1 MHENGYHTEPEKDR
15 RSALIVLHFLRCLL
29 PPQCLST
36 INICL
41 PQIRDD
47 VGNSRYAK
55 IRAVLQGC
63 SVVTTFLVRMLQCK
77 HIHTCKHTY
86 LQELHTDVYIIY
98 TCTFPIIQ
106 GSFNTSWCS

>member
-1 MHENGYHTEPEKDR
+1 MKTVNYHTEPEKDR
-15 RSALIVLHFLRCLL
+15 CSALIVLHFLRCLL

-55 IRAVLQGC
+55 ICAVLQGC
-63 SVVTTFLVRMLQCK
+63 SVVTTFLVRMLRSAN
-77 HIHTCKHTY
+77 TY
-86 LQELHTDVYIIY
+86 MHVNTPICMQALHTNMYIY
-98 TCTFPIIQ
+98 TLVPFQ
-106 GSFNTSWCS
+106 